1 MVFLGVGLETSVTA
15 AGIETPVTDSRRI
28 RMTIKTI
35 FQIIVVRLAE

>member
-1 MVFLGVGLETSVTA
+1 
-15 AGIETPVTDSRRI
+15 VTDSRRI